1 MNLPILTVKIHQERP
16 VNDLRVLR
24 DRQQAGRETL
34 DSDLDGDKVPFSSV
48 MLAQTTTV
56 ETYPTTAASFYA
68 VVRCDIDGSESEGAA
83 ASYNPQTGAVTYA
96 FNLGTQVPPN
106 GTTVVC
112 HAIGGRWCFRYD
124 G

>member
-1 MNLPILTVKIHQERP
+1 M
-16 VNDLRVLR
+16 NDLRILR
-24 DRQQAGRETL
+24 DRQQAGQENF
-34 DSDLDGDKVPFSSV
+34 DADLGGAKDPFSSA

-56 ETYPTTAASFYA
+56 QKYPTTASAFYA
-68 VVRCDIDGSESEGAA
+68 VVPCDIDGSESEGAT
-83 ASYNPQTGAVTYA
+83 ASYNPQTGSVTYA

-106 GTTVVC
+106 GTTIVC

>member
-1 MNLPILTVKIHQERP
+1 M
-16 VNDLRVLR
+16 NDLRVLR
-24 DRQQAGRETL
+24 DRQQAGQENI
-34 DSDLDGDKVPFSSV
+34 DSDLDGDKVPFASV

-56 ETYPTTAASFYA
+56 KTYPTTAASFYG
-68 VVRCDIDGSESEGAA
+68 VVRCDIDGSESEGTAA
-83 ASYNPQTGAVTYA
+83 TYNPQTGSVTYA
-96 FNLGTQVPPN
+96 LNLGTQVPPS